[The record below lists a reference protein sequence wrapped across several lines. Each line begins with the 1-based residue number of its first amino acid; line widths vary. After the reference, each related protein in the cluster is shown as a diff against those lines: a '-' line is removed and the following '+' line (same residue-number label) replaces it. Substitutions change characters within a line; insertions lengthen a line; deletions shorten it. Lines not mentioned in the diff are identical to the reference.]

1 MSNFFSDAF
10 PDTANRNFVD
20 VGPVTSGIAIILT

>member
-10 PDTANRNFVD
+10 VFC
-20 VGPVTSGIAIILT
+20 ILQPKYG